1 MSLQVAPNPKNSTI
15 LQKEKVDLSKN
26 LEKATWEKKKKIGL
40 FEMCAWCV
48 AAGTQTAPLAD
59 GARGAGGR
67 VACRR
72 PGSPSRC
79 LCPAGVRVHGAAQRL
94 HDPHAAR
101 AQLRHHQV
109 PLQQA
114 IPHLPQDAQGGVPAG
129 HVAPLRLRGPQV
141 SHGREQQLA
150 PRSPAGTPAK
160 SHSAFGAWSSN

>member
-1 MSLQVAPNPKNSTI
+1 
-15 LQKEKVDLSKN
+15 
-26 LEKATWEKKKKIGL
+26 
-40 FEMCAWCV
+40 MCAWCV

-114 IPHLPQDAQGGVPAG
+114 ISHLPQDAQGGVPAG

-150 PRSPAGTPAK
+150 PWSPAGTPAK
-160 SHSAFGAWSSN
+160 SHSAFGAWSSNWEILPVFISYLAVLTVEIWSDMSPDYTHPSLPRLAQACRL